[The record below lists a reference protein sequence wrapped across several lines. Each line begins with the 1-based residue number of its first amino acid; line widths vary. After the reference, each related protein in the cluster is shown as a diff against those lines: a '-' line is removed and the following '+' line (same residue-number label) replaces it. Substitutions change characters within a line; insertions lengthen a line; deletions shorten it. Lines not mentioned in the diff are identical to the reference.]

1 MNNLSD
7 TYLPDNNLSVFNFV
21 SVHLFNSFASCFFIF
36 EFQKTEE
43 IKKAN
48 HQESFHSTNFPKS
61 YQNNEISIPIKFF
74 KRNLF

>member
-7 TYLPDNNLSVFNFV
+7 TYLSDNNLSVFNFV

-43 IKKAN
+43 IKK
-48 HQESFHSTNFPKS
+48 SKLSGVILYYLFHSTNFPKS
-61 YQNNEISIPIKFF
+61 CQNSEILI
-74 KRNLF
+74 